1 MVDSPAY
8 HPEPR
13 PFSVGEA
20 GSGTVRVSVASATR
34 ATELRTT
41 TADPERS
48 LSPGDS
54 SYALDLPG
62 DLPGAANLT
71 RGTSTRAAVASRHAD
86 ALHVS
91 AADLSPSFSVE
102 AVGNDGALA
111 VSCGGGREIELS
123 VHVAAATTKSHLHHH
138 LEMNST
144 EVTLRNRFVLR
155 NRTGAQLLWMQPLM
169 DDELKPKSK
178 LEKAGAKI
186 EKAGAEMRA
195 EAGPAPESEGVGRGD
210 ELEAARHG
218 SGRRGAR
225 GPRGAGA
232 QAAGDGKAVP
242 LIWDASDAPRRIRV
256 RPLDGRH
263 DWCAPFSPET
273 VGVGAQAAAH

>member
-1 MVDSPAY
+1 MID
-8 HPEPR
+8 R
-13 PFSVGEA
+13 PDLQDILLDECRKLKPDFIVNGA
-20 GSGTVRVSVASATR
+20 GVSGYATTPDGVRVSVASATR

-41 TADPERS
+41 AADPERS

-155 NRTGAQLLWMQPLM
+155 NRTGAPLLWMQPFGL
-169 DDELKPKSK
+169 
-178 LEKAGAKI
+178 
-186 EKAGAEMRA
+186 
-195 EAGPAPESEGVGRGD
+195 
-210 ELEAARHG
+210 
-218 SGRRGAR
+218 
-225 GPRGAGA
+225 
-232 QAAGDGKAVP
+232 Q
-242 LIWDASDAPRRIRV
+242 
-256 RPLDGRH
+256 
-263 DWCAPFSPET
+263 
-273 VGVGAQAAAH
+273 